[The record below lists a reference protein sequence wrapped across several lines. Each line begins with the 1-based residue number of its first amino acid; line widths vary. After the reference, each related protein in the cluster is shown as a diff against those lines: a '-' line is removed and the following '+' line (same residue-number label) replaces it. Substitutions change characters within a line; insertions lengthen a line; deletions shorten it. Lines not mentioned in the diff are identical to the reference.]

1 MECKNCK
8 FKSLAFQKLTEE
20 QLFKINEHRVELSF
34 KQGELLTKQGM
45 LLSHIIYIKKGFAKL
60 YIEKDGELIILGIAQ
75 PGTFVGIQALYGETV
90 FQFSV
95 EAMSDT
101 EVCMKDIKVFRELVL
116 ENSEFSREI
125 IEVLN
130 ANLMQT
136 YNRMF
141 SLTTKQLSGRFSE
154 LLFYMRNVLYE
165 SNPFTL
171 TISKREMADL
181 ISTSPESIS
190 RLFNEFREK
199 GIIKVNGQTIAVL
212 DSDKLELLC
221 KCKSLVAY
229 AVQGT

>member
-1 MECKNCK
+1 MDCKNCN
-8 FKSLAFQKLTEE
+8 FKSKAFQKLTEE
-20 QLFKINEHRVELSF
+20 QMFKVDEHRVELSF
-34 KQGELLTKQGM
+34 KKGELLSKQGM
-45 LLSHIIYIKKGFAKL
+45 LLSQIIYIKKGFAKL
-60 YIEKDGELIILGIAQ
+60 YMEQDGELVILGIAQ
-75 PGTFVGIQALYGETV
+75 PGTFVGIQALYGEVV
-90 FQFSV
+90 FPFSV
-95 EAMSDT
+95 EAMTDT
-101 EVCMKDIKVFRELVL
+101 EVCMKDINVFRELVL
-116 ENSEFSREI
+116 ENVEFSKEI

-130 ANLMQT
+130 ANLMQA

-181 ISTSPESIS
+181 VSTSPESIS
-190 RLFNEFREK
+190 RLFNEFKEK
-199 GIIKVNGQTIAVL
+199 GIIKVNGQTIEIL
-212 DSDKLELLC
+212 DSDKLKSLC